1 MKIST
6 RVECGIIAL
15 IDIAINSED
24 GKVVSAAGISM
35 RQNISTKYLEQILTA
50 LKQTHLIRGQRGS
63 RGGYVLARPANQI
76 TFSDIINAL
85 DVTILSNHSVDESQ
99 DNSCFKATINSCLWS
114 KIADY
119 MQDFTSNITLE
130 DVAEECHNSLY
141 QSTKEYMYYI

>member
-15 IDIAINSED
+15 IDIAINSEN

-63 RGGYVLARPANQI
+63 RGGYVLARPANEI
-76 TFSDIINAL
+76 TFKDIINAL
-85 DVTILSNHSVDESQ
+85 DITILSDHYI
-99 DNSCFKATINSCLWS
+99 DNAEDSSCFKTTINSCLWS
-114 KIADY
+114 KITGY
-119 MQDFTSNITLE
+119 MQEFTSNITLG
-130 DVAEECHNSLY
+130 DVAEQCNNSLY
-141 QSTKEYMYYI
+141 QRDKEYMYYI